1 MKTLAAASI
10 VALSMLVSGSAFA
23 GDAGSWMLRTI
34 DRDGSSAVQ
43 GPLSDD
49 ARDQAA
55 LFGRAHD
62 RFVADAREIGVDVSR
77 IASTERLR
85 GISAYAAGG
94 DDAGGLGFAK
104 ASLAAG
110 RPAPSGSSD
119 WLDEVAGE
127 SALSRSL
134 GAIGATL
141 LPPMP
146 ATGLSLLPAFPA
158 SSETVAAR

>member
-23 GDAGSWMLRTI
+23 GDASGWMLRAI

-49 ARDQAA
+49 ARDQAT
-55 LFGRAHD
+55 LLGRAHD

-77 IASTERLR
+77 IGSTERLR
-85 GISAYAAGG
+85 WLSAYAAWG
-94 DDAGGLGFAK
+94 DDAWGLAFAK

-110 RPAPSGSSD
+110 RAAPSGSSD
-119 WLDEVAGE
+119 WLDEVAGQ

-141 LPPMP
+141 LPAMP
-146 ATGLSLLPAFPA
+146 ATGLSMLPALPA
-158 SSETVAAR
+158 TSETVAAR